1 MKGKSNHERI
11 LDGSFTGSNP
21 ENVGLFYR
29 PTDMKSLEIQKHTT
43 KFNASPPEML
53 NPHIVPFRG
62 SNEPSIKDAHV
73 KSGF

>member
-29 PTDMKSLEIQKHTT
+29 PTDMKSLEI
-43 KFNASPPEML
+43 
-53 NPHIVPFRG
+53 
-62 SNEPSIKDAHV
+62 
-73 KSGF
+73 